1 MLCGRDGRLSIN
13 FASGNSQPKV
23 NQIMTRDI
31 DIALLRAFVAVVET
45 GSVTSASR
53 LLNRTQAAVSLQIKR
68 LEELLGLQLFER
80 EHRKLSLMPAGEQL
94 LAGARRM
101 LCINDDVW
109 STMTT
114 PDFEGEVRIGVP
126 NDIVLPFLPPVLK
139 SFDQAW
145 PRVQVTLICDS
156 SPVLLKKVNDGKI
169 DLTLTTEIQGS
180 PNAEQLLQDQL
191 VWVGAK
197 GGEAHLR
204 SPLPVSVGSSRCAF
218 RPPVIEAM
226 TRAGLSWRTV
236 CENHYLE
243 PLIATV
249 EADLAIMSLLISTV
263 PGNLEILGCDSGLP
277 PLPSFFINMYL
288 PPGGASEIANELAR
302 HIRYE
307 LAARHPTLR
316 VLKSDAA

>member
-1 MLCGRDGRLSIN
+1 
-13 FASGNSQPKV
+13 
-23 NQIMTRDI
+23 MTRDI

-80 EHRKLSLMPAGEQL
+80 EHRKLTLMPAGEQL

-114 PDFEGEVRIGVP
+114 PAFEGEVRIGVP
-126 NDIVLPFLPPVLK
+126 NDIVLPFMPPVLK

-169 DLTLTTEIQGS
+169 DLTLTTEQSG
-180 PNAEQLLQDQL
+180 ACHGEQILQDKL
-191 VWVGAK
+191 VWVGAAN
-197 GGEAHLR
+197 GEAHLR
-204 SPLPVSVGSSRCAF
+204 TPLPVSLGSSRCAF
-218 RPPVIEAM
+218 RPPVIAAL
-226 TRAGLSWRTV
+226 TKAGLSWRTV
-236 CENHYLE
+236 CENHYME

-249 EADLAIMSLLISTV
+249 EADLAVMSLLVSTV
-263 PGNLEILGCDSGLP
+263 PDNLEILCCDCDLP
-277 PLPSFFINMYL
+277 PLPPFYINMYL
-288 PPGGASEIANELAR
+288 PPGGANEIANELAR

-307 LAARHPTLR
+307 LNARHPTLR
-316 VLKSDAA
+316 VIRSDAA